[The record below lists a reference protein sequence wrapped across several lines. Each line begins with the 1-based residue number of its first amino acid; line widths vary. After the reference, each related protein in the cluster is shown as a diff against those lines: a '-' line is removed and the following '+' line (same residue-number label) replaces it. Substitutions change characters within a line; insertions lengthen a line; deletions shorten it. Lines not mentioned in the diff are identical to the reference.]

1 MCSSIASYGSSQG
14 CFVGTPLLPFAILLL
29 SRYFQKQ
36 FASFKDASSNK
47 TILCG
52 LSYLNLLFLRPFI
65 NFSVP
70 PPFVSEPRYNRH
82 FYGMFSTALAPT
94 KGTRGRPVLFV
105 LTKFDRLDKLN
116 QPTRVKKDC
125 PTTQNKNKGAT
136 PPHNNTKTNYQHIIS
151 LQVIRQDL

>member
-1 MCSSIASYGSSQG
+1 MFPKAICRFHKMRVQTTQFCADYHTSIFYFS
-14 CFVGTPLLPFAILLL
+14 VRLLIFPCL
-29 SRYFQKQ
+29 R
-36 FASFKDASSNK
+36 
-47 TILCG
+47 
-52 LSYLNLLFLRPFI
+52 LLFQSLATTGTIMACLR
-65 NFSVP
+65 S
-70 PPFVSEPRYNRH
+70 
-82 FYGMFSTALAPT
+82 AA

-151 LQVIRQDL
+151 LQVIRQNK